1 MVVNNKLL
9 ALVCALFISGT
20 LIAQELRRIEY
31 FFDAD
36 PGYGSGVSIDGI
48 KEGQNTCQIDFS
60 SLEAGVHIFN
70 IRAQDSKANWSS
82 VWSRAIYVYNLHGFS
97 RVEYFIDT
105 DPGVGSAI
113 SVGPVAGNKSE
124 QTIVFDVDLSNLELG
139 EHYLC
144 VRGMDIFG
152 QWTDLSKKMFTICE
166 VLEPEE
172 PVGDLARLEYF
183 FDNDPGYGKGKNVQ
197 RLREGEGK
205 YLLSLDGL
213 EAGVHNFNLRAQDVR
228 GNWSA
233 VWSRALYVYSLQNVE
248 KVEYF
253 VDEDPGEGNATSVG
267 VFASGESEK
276 EIAFNVDLEG
286 VGVGDHYLC
295 VRAMDALGQWSTVS
309 KEPFSITV
317 ADGIENVTWTQP
329 VAVKFSAGKCILNRE
344 SVSDAVC
351 NVQIVSLNGQV
362 LASAKWEPNTT
373 SITIP
378 VSAPEGSLLI
388 VSVVNEASGL
398 RTAKRVMVK

>member
-9 ALVCALFISGT
+9 AFVCALFISGT

-36 PGYGSGVSIDGI
+36 PGYGAGTAVANI
-48 KEGQNTCQIDFS
+48 KEGMGTYQIDFS
-60 SLEAGVHIFN
+60 DLEVGVHIFS
-70 IRAQDSKANWSS
+70 IRAQDSRANWSS
-82 VWSRAIYVYNLHGFS
+82 VWSRAIYVYNVQNG
-97 RVEYFIDT
+97 
-105 DPGVGSAI
+105 
-113 SVGPVAGNKSE
+113 
-124 QTIVFDVDLSNLELG
+124 
-139 EHYLC
+139 
-144 VRGMDIFG
+144 
-152 QWTDLSKKMFTICE
+152 
-166 VLEPEE
+166 
-172 PVGDLARLEYF
+172 GDLARLEYF

-213 EAGVHNFNLRAQDVR
+213 EAGVHNFNLRAHDVR

-253 VDEDPGEGNATSVG
+253 VDDDPGEGNATSVG
-267 VFASGESEK
+267 VFASGEFEK

-329 VAVKFSAGKCILNRE
+329 VAVNFSAGKCILNRE

-373 SITIP
+373 SMTIP